1 MQILYKP
8 SIFFILRIPA
18 WTAPALDAP
27 LRAAAICAAR
37 DTASCAASCAAR
49 DTVSC
54 TASCATRDT
63 APCTASCAARDAPC
77 FPDLFHCLAGLFQY
91 IRVSV
96 DIPHPKSK
104 LPALPDAKQIS
115 RPPEFQILRG
125 DKETV
130 VGTV

>member
-37 DTASCAASCAAR
+37 DTVSCTASCAVWDTASCAASCA
-49 DTVSC
+49 
-54 TASCATRDT
+54 
-63 APCTASCAARDAPC
+63 APC

>member
-37 DTASCAASCAAR
+37 DTVSCTASCAVWDTASCAASCA
-49 DTVSC
+49 
-54 TASCATRDT
+54 
-63 APCTASCAARDAPC
+63 APC

-96 DIPHPKSK
+96 DIPHLKSK

-115 RPPEFQILRG
+115 RPAQLHI
-125 DKETV
+125 TV
-130 VGTV
+130 CNFKTIV